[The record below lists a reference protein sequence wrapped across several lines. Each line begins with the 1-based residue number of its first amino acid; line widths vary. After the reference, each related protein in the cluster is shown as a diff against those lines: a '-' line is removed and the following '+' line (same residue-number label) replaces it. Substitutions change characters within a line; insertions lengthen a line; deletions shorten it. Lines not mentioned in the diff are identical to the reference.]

1 MKVVAIIP
9 AAGLGTRMGTAS
21 PEHSGMSRKQFMLLD
36 DDPIAIHTIRKFVA
50 SSQVSEILVAMRPE
64 DMESFRARL
73 ASEKYSKPVRLVEG
87 GRNRQESVGNCLA
100 LISETD
106 ADVVTVHDAVRP
118 FVTVAQIDESIER
131 ASQDGAVILAIPAV
145 DTIKQVSRTV
155 IRSTLS
161 RERIVLA
168 QTPQAF
174 RTALLKRAFA
184 QAKQDGFT
192 GTDEASLVEHIGED
206 VHVVMGS
213 DRNIKITRPSDM
225 ALARL
230 FFEEERQQLAEAGSG
245 GGEQTG
251 TA

>member
-9 AAGLGTRMGTAS
+9 AAGLGTRMGKAS
-21 PEHSGMSRKQFMLLD
+21 VEHSGMSRKQFMLLD
-36 DDPIAIHTIRKFVA
+36 GDPIAIHTIRKFVA
-50 SSQVSEILVAMRPE
+50 SRKVDTILVAMRAE
-64 DMESFRARL
+64 DMVSFRERL
-73 ASEKYSKPVRLVEG
+73 DTERYSKPVRLIEG

-100 LISETD
+100 QISEQD
-106 ADVVTVHDAVRP
+106 ADLVAVHDAVRP
-118 FVTVAQIDESIER
+118 FVTVAQIDESIEQAGR
-131 ASQDGAVILAIPAV
+131 DGAVILAIPPV

-168 QTPQAF
+168 QTPQVF

-184 QAKQDGFT
+184 QAEQDGFA
-192 GTDEASLVEHIGED
+192 GTDEASLVEHLGED
-206 VHVVMGS
+206 VQVVMGS

-230 FFEEERQQLAEAGSG
+230 FFEEERQQLAEANSNRM
-245 GGEQTG
+245 
-251 TA
+251 AR

>member
-9 AAGLGTRMGTAS
+9 AAGLGTRMGKAAD
-21 PEHSGMSRKQFMLLD
+21 EHSGMSRKQFMLLD
-36 DDPIAIHTIRKFVA
+36 GDPIAIHSIRKFAA
-50 SSQVSEILVAMRPE
+50 SRKVDEILVAVRAE
-64 DMESFRARL
+64 DMASFGERL
-73 ASEKYSKPVRLVEG
+73 EKEKFSKPVRLVEG

-100 LISETD
+100 QISEKETD
-106 ADVVTVHDAVRP
+106 LVTVHDAVRP
-118 FVTVAQIDESIER
+118 FVTVEQIDESIEQ
-131 ASQDGAVILAIPAV
+131 AAHNGAVILAIPPV

-168 QTPQAF
+168 QTPQVF

-192 GTDEASLVEHIGED
+192 GTDEASLVEHLGED
-206 VHVVMGS
+206 VHVIMGS

-230 FFEEERQQLAEAGSG
+230 FYEEERR
-245 GGEQTG
+245 QT
-251 TA
+251 AV

>member
-9 AAGLGTRMGTAS
+9 AAGLGTRMGKAS
-21 PEHSGMSRKQFMLLD
+21 VEHSGMSRKQFMLLD
-36 DDPIAIHTIRKFVA
+36 GAPIAIHTIRKFVA
-50 SSQVSEILVAMRPE
+50 STRVDTILVAMRPE
-64 DMESFRARL
+64 DMASFRDL
-73 ASEKYSKPVRLVEG
+73 LDKESYSKPVRLVEG

-100 LISETD
+100 QIAESD
-106 ADVVTVHDAVRP
+106 ADVVAVHDAVRP
-118 FVTVAQIDESIER
+118 FVSVAQIDESIEQAGR
-131 ASQDGAVILAIPAV
+131 DGAVILAIPPV

-168 QTPQAF
+168 QTPQVF

-184 QAKQDGFT
+184 QAEQDGFT
-192 GTDEASLVEHIGED
+192 ATDEASLVEHLGED
-206 VHVVMGS
+206 VQVMMGS

-230 FFEEERQQLAEAGSG
+230 FFDEERQQLAEASSN
-245 GGEQTG
+245 
-251 TA
+251 AAH

>member
-9 AAGLGTRMGTAS
+9 AAGLGTRMGKTPA
-21 PEHSGMSRKQFMLLD
+21 PTEHSGMSRKQFMLLD
-36 DDPIAIHTIRKFVA
+36 GDPIAIHTIRKFVA
-50 SSQVSEILVAMRPE
+50 SRKVDSILVAMRAE
-64 DMESFRARL
+64 DMGSFRERL
-73 ASEKYSKPVRLVEG
+73 DTEKFSKPVQLVEG

-100 LISETD
+100 QISETD
-106 ADVVTVHDAVRP
+106 AELVTVHDAVRP
-118 FVTVAQIDESIER
+118 FVTVGQIEESIEQAGR
-131 ASQDGAVILAIPAV
+131 DGAVILAIPPV

-155 IRSTLS
+155 IHSTLS

-168 QTPQAF
+168 QTPQVF

-184 QAKQDGFT
+184 QAEQDGFT
-192 GTDEASLVEHIGED
+192 GTDEASLVEHLGED

-230 FFEEERQQLAEAGSG
+230 FFEEEREQLAQVSG
-245 GGEQTG
+245 G
-251 TA
+251 